1 MIDYCYVSKYQY
13 VSNSELNFINALRE
27 FKKVEVLILD
37 RSRIKNYCYL
47 FIINLSLRIELYF
60 QSRFKISRNF
70 LNGHLVKV
78 ESNLNNRYLDI
89 SKVDKYVYLNKFEFV
104 FSEMKSLSFYKSNVG
119 SLIKSVG
126 RNHKNLDQNNL
137 SIKIIA
143 KDKNEIIFSGNYE
156 RDKFDLNN
164 KFISIRRVL
173 HYALYIAKNN

>member
-1 MIDYCYVSKYQY
+1 M
-13 VSNSELNFINALRE
+13 
-27 FKKVEVLILD
+27 
-37 RSRIKNYCYL
+37 
-47 FIINLSLRIELYF
+47 RIELYF